1 MVKELKLNE
10 VYLKQED
17 VYNLTSINL
26 SDDLILTVRAD
37 KMVNTGIDDDKALS
51 LSKTY
56 IQKNKHKKV
65 TSAYIDEDLVLIVEY
80 NDGVNNE

>member
-10 VYLKQED
+10 IYLNQED

-37 KMVNTGIDDDKALS
+37 KMINTGIDDDKALS

>member
-10 VYLKQED
+10 IYLNQED

-37 KMVNTGIDDDKALS
+37 KMINPGIDEEKALS